1 MDRNRELIAILRG
14 LTLERCAIVSE
25 ILIAEGFTKLEVPLN
40 SPNPMKTISE
50 MQNSFGN
57 SVTIGAGTVT
67 NVSEVNELSDLGCQM
82 IVSPNTD
89 TEVIKATKKNGML
102 SFPGAFTPSECFS
115 AINAAADGIKIFP
128 AFKLGIEGFKALKA
142 VLPSDLKTYAVGG
155 INETHFS
162 DWLDA
167 GVTGFGIG
175 SNLFHPSMSEDD
187 IQLAARKIILA
198 YDNWHA
204 KKCYHLSK

>member
-1 MDRNRELIAILRG
+1 MSKNRELIAILRG
-14 LTLERCAIVSE
+14 LTFDRCVKVSE
-25 ILIAEGFTKLEVPLN
+25 ILITEGFSKLEVPLN
-40 SPNPMKTISE
+40 SPNPMETISA

-67 NVSEVNELSDLGCQM
+67 TVSEVSELSKLGCQM

-89 TEVIKATKKNGML
+89 TEVIKATKNEGML

-115 AINAAADGIKIFP
+115 AINSAADGLKIFP
-128 AFKLGIEGFKALKA
+128 AFKLGVKGFKALKV
-142 VLPSDLKTYAVGG
+142 VLPNNLKTYAVGG
-155 INETHFS
+155 IDETHFS

-175 SNLFHPSMSEDD
+175 SNLFHSSMSDDD
-187 IQLAARKIILA
+187 IQSAAKKFVLA
-198 YDNWHA
+198 YDSWHTN
-204 KKCYHLSK
+204 KK

>member
-115 AINAAADGIKIFP
+115 AINAAADGVKIFP

>member
-1 MDRNRELIAILRG
+1 MSKNRELIAILRG
-14 LTLERCAIVSE
+14 LTLDRCVKVSE
-25 ILIAEGFTKLEVPLN
+25 ILIAEGFSKLEVPLN
-40 SPNPMKTISE
+40 SPNPMETISA

-67 NVSEVNELSDLGCQM
+67 NVSEVNKLSDLGCQM

-89 TEVIKATKKNGML
+89 TEVIKATKNKGML

-115 AINAAADGIKIFP
+115 AINSHADGLKIFP
-128 AFKLGIEGFKALKA
+128 AFKLGVKGFKALKA
-142 VLPSDLKTYAVGG
+142 VLPSNLKTYAVGG
-155 INETHFS
+155 IDEAHFS

-167 GVTGFGIG
+167 GVNGFGIG
-175 SNLFHPSMSEDD
+175 SNLFHPSMSNDH
-187 IQLAARKIILA
+187 IQFAARKIVLA

-204 KKCYHLSK
+204 KK

>member
-1 MDRNRELIAILRG
+1 MSKNRELIAILRG
-14 LTLERCAIVSE
+14 LTLDRCVKVSE
-25 ILIAEGFTKLEVPLN
+25 ILIAEGFSKLEVPLN
-40 SPNPMKTISE
+40 SPNPMETISK

-67 NVSEVNELSDLGCQM
+67 NVSEVSQLSKIGCQM

-89 TEVIKATKKNGML
+89 TEVIKATKNGGML

-115 AINAAADGIKIFP
+115 AINSAADGLKIFP
-128 AFKLGIEGFKALKA
+128 AFKLGVKGFKALKA
-142 VLPSDLKTYAVGG
+142 VLPNNLKTYAVGG
-155 INETHFS
+155 IDETHFS

-175 SNLFHPSMSEDD
+175 SNLFHSYMSDD
-187 IQLAARKIILA
+187 NIQSAAKKFVLA
-198 YDNWHA
+198 YDNWHTN
-204 KKCYHLSK
+204 KK

>member
-40 SPNPMKTISE
+40 SPNPIKTISE

-89 TEVIKATKKNGML
+89 TEVIKATKNKGML

-142 VLPSDLKTYAVGG
+142 VLPSNLKTYAVGG
-155 INETHFS
+155 INENHFS

-175 SNLFHPSMSEDD
+175 SNLFHPSMSEDE